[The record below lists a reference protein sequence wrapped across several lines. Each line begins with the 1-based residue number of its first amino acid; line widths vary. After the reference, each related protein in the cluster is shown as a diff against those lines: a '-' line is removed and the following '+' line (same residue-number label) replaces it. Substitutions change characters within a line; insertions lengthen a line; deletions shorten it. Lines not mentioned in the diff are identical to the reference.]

1 MKVSREQ
8 AAKHR
13 TRILETASRLFR
25 ERGFEGIGV
34 AELMASAGFT
44 HGGLYG
50 HFSSKENLMT
60 EACTQAFSEK
70 ESLWLKELSDS
81 QDEPLATIT
90 RRYLSDRHRRHPET
104 GCPLASWAI
113 EAARQPKS
121 IRQAFTEGVRRLVNL
136 LADRLGFS
144 SPEERYQKS
153 LATWS
158 TLVGAIV
165 LARAVNDP
173 KLSKDIL
180 QSAAESI
187 RGTPHGK

>member
-13 TRILETASRLFR
+13 EQILETASRLFR
-25 ERGFEGIGV
+25 ERGFNGIGV

-50 HFSSKENLMT
+50 HFSSKENLMA
-60 EACTQAFSEK
+60 EACARTFSDV
-70 ESLWLKELSDS
+70 ESLWLKELDHS
-81 QDEPLATIT
+81 QDHPLVAISN
-90 RRYLSDRHRRHPET
+90 RYLSDRHRRHPGT

-113 EAARQPKS
+113 EASRQPKS
-121 IRQAFTEGVRRLVNL
+121 IRRVFTEGLRRLVNA
-136 LADRLGFS
+136 LADRLGLS
-144 SPEERYQKS
+144 SPEERYQRS

-158 TLVGAIV
+158 TLVGALV

-173 KLSKDIL
+173 QLSKDIL
-180 QSAAESI
+180 KSAAESI
-187 RGTPHGK
+187 RETPHSK